1 MGFKLVDQIEYKK
14 LDSKRFAATIYIGY
28 SSSEIH
34 WSGYSAAELAEI
46 LSEGDSSKGMPPR
59 PHLEEGIKSSLA
71 AMTKGIGEYFTNIIE
86 GDSRKTAAQKLADLG
101 RKSVDTYA
109 RSDAIAENARYT
121 IEKKGSDQ
129 PLIER
134 GELLHMLET
143 KVKEGSG

>member
-1 MGFKLVDQIEYKK
+1 
-14 LDSKRFAATIYIGY
+14 
-28 SSSEIH
+28 
-34 WSGYSAAELAEI
+34 
-46 LSEGDSSKGMPPR
+46 MPPR
-59 PHLEEGIKSSLA
+59 PHLEEGIKSNLVGTA
-71 AMTKGIGEYFTNIIE
+71 KGAGEYFSSIIE
-86 GDSRKTAAQKLADLG
+86 GTTRKSAAQKLADLG

-143 KVKEGSG
+143 KVQEGSG